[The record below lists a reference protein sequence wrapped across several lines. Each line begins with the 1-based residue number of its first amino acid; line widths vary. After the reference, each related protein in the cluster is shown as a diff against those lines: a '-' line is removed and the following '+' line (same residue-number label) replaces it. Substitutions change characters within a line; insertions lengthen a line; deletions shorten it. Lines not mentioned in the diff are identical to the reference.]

1 MYSLVLMSIDTP
13 TILGIYKT
21 HKSHN
26 NNKLLLSVCINGK
39 VSQTLPLLFSALFAT
54 NRIHTATYIHYL
66 YYKYIVPLPLS
77 ISHDIASIESWGAY
91 DCSLQNCLI
100 SCDWITSHDINTESL
115 LQNYNSNTHFTQQDS
130 ELPIFL
136 NPHHT
141 SMQYVNNDL
150 IIPLPCTLQEALC
163 LLTCVHEID
172 GIYYLRGV
180 GSLSAIKLTH
190 VFLHSIAL
198 SNAIPLYATNS
209 FYCNQNNE
217 IKAFGNMSFFYDNT
231 RNIQEPLTD
240 SNLNDCITL
249 ARSIAPSKHL
259 YLPYILRPQ
268 DFNESCTPLYMT
280 PAL

>member
-136 NPHHT
+136 NRKYSENTQSFSSTKP
-141 SMQYVNNDL
+141 S
-150 IIPLPCTLQEALC
+150 II
-163 LLTCVHEID
+163 LLK
-172 GIYYLRGV
+172 R
-180 GSLSAIKLTH
+180 
-190 VFLHSIAL
+190 
-198 SNAIPLYATNS
+198 ATPVPK
-209 FYCNQNNE
+209 Y
-217 IKAFGNMSFFYDNT
+217 
-231 RNIQEPLTD
+231 
-240 SNLNDCITL
+240 
-249 ARSIAPSKHL
+249 APSID
-259 YLPYILRPQ
+259 P
-268 DFNESCTPLYMT
+268 
-280 PAL
+280 